1 MNKCPICGKYM
12 SSHMEPTH
20 DGAMVVWECPCGY
33 TNKNDSYVSD
43 NKTHVAEKDYTRS
56 TKIWI

>member
-1 MNKCPICGKYM
+1 MN
-12 SSHMEPTH
+12 SHMEPTH
-20 DGAMVVWECPCGY
+20 DGAMVVWECQCGY
-33 TNKNDSYVSD
+33 SNKNDSYVSD